1 LGIESQPCWQCI
13 PTKGKNMD
21 FNALATSLAASLATG
36 LVTGLAALLAIPAC
50 CLLLLT
56 LAAGAR
62 RPAAAA
68 SRATSTAAV
77 RVAILVPAHNESVHV
92 LPTLRCLQ
100 SQLQMGDR
108 LLVIADNCSDD
119 TAAQARGAGAE
130 VLERQHATLRGKG
143 YALAFGVDA
152 LRAAAPDVIIVVD
165 ADCSVSEGAIRA
177 LAQRCQETQ
186 CPVQLLDLML
196 APPGAGLRT
205 RILEFAWLVKNQV
218 RPLGSFR
225 LGRACHLMGTGMAL
239 PWNLAANARLATGH
253 ITEDMKLGVDL
264 AIAGRPTQFL
274 AEAQVTSE
282 FPRDA
287 AVART
292 QKARWEHGH
301 LQTLTQELPRLLA
314 AFVRRPRAATL
325 VLAMD
330 LVIPPLALYFV
341 CLAISVPLCL
351 VGYWFY
357 PAFGAAA
364 VLSVLSALALALAIA
379 LAWLRHARHVLS
391 LRELL
396 GVPLYAAW
404 KLPVYVAYFLQR
416 KSGWTRTARK
426 V

>member
-1 LGIESQPCWQCI
+1 MEFIGAA
-13 PTKGKNMD
+13 
-21 FNALATSLAASLATG
+21 ALP
-36 LVTGLAALLAIPAC
+36 LVTWLLTGMAILLAIPAG

-56 LAAGAR
+56 LAAGKS
-62 RPAAAA
+62 RPAATKDTHAA
-68 SRATSTAAV
+68 TAV

-92 LPTLRCLQ
+92 LPTLRSLQ
-100 SQLQMGDR
+100 SQLQAGDR

-119 TAAQARGAGAE
+119 TAALARAHGAE

-152 LRAAAPDVIIVVD
+152 LRDAAPDVLIVVD
-165 ADCSVSEGAIRA
+165 ADCTVSAGGIQA
-177 LAQRCQETQ
+177 LAQRCQQTQ
-186 CPVQLLDLML
+186 CPVQMLDLMV

-205 RILEFAWLVKNQV
+205 RMLEFAWLVKNQV

-239 PWNLAANARLATGH
+239 PWSLAATAQLASGH
-253 ITEDMKLGVDL
+253 IAEDMKLGVDL

-274 AEAQVTSE
+274 AEARVTSE

-292 QKARWEHGH
+292 QKTRWEHGH

-330 LVIPPLALYFV
+330 LVIPPLALYFLCV
-341 CLAISVPLCL
+341 VVGLPLFAIGATLS
-351 VGYWFY
+351 
-357 PAFGAAA
+357 PALQMAALIA
-364 VLSVLSALALALAIA
+364 MFSALALALAIA
-379 LAWLRHARHVLS
+379 LAWLHHARQLLS

-396 GVPLYAAW
+396 TVPLYAAW
-404 KLPVYVAYFLQR
+404 KLPVYVAYFLKR